1 MLDVLSETTKGW
13 SWNGARAG
21 HVNRKGR
28 LRGWGKVNL
37 VKVTNEEKEGEKGKA
52 EVRLGVVY
60 WYAHFFADSYELP
73 LPTTH
78 QIIVNGL
85 RKSPH
90 GTSRRLLAASLVA
103 AGTG

>member
-1 MLDVLSETTKGW
+1 MLGGTCPP
-13 SWNGARAG
+13 RPPC
-21 HVNRKGR
+21 NRR
-28 LRGWGKVNL
+28 PCL

-52 EVRLGVVY
+52 EARLGVVY